1 MMLDIY
7 KVISYIVLLQKKQIW
22 VEFKYKWN
30 IIYLH
35 LF

>member
-7 KVISYIVLLQKKQIW
+7 KVISYIVLLQIKQIW
-22 VEFKYKWN
+22 VELKYKWN